1 MNNLINLI
9 NEFFKSGWATL
20 KGILTLKWLNFKT
33 WKSWTGL
40 RALYLLFALLL
51 GLGLTF
57 NFNFFNWALPTYFV
71 ICAFFKTEP
80 LLKVLN
86 RLGFTPTEL

>member
-1 MNNLINLI
+1 MLNSIKQ
-9 NEFFKSGWATL
+9 FFNDGITTL
-20 KGILTLKWLNFKT
+20 KGILTLKWLNFKN

-40 RALYLLFALLL
+40 RALYLLFAVVL
-51 GLGLTF
+51 GVSLTT
-57 NFNFFNWALPTYFV
+57 NFNFFHWALPTYF
-71 ICAFFKTEP
+71 IACAFFKTEP

>member
-1 MNNLINLI
+1 MDNLINLI
-9 NEFFKSGWATL
+9 KEFFVSGWTTL
-20 KGILTLKWLNFKT
+20 KGILTLKWLNFKN

-51 GLGLTF
+51 GLGLVF

-71 ICAFFKTEP
+71 VCAFFKTEP
-80 LLKVLN
+80 LLKLLN
-86 RLGFTPTEL
+86 RFGFTPTEL